1 MGVGTSGEKTFD
13 TINDRTVMNYK
24 PGKSM
29 ADESTKGTPADE
41 YDEFRVDFDVDGT
54 PADADD
60 ISEIIKK
67 EIIEEASDIPQ
78 QKIKRASGGVAS
90 MLGE

>member
-1 MGVGTSGEKTFD
+1 ME
-13 TINDRTVMNYK
+13 YK

-29 ADESTKGTPADE
+29 ADEGTKGTPADE
-41 YDEFRVDFDVDGT
+41 YDEYKVEFDMDGT
-54 PADADD
+54 PADADE
-60 ISEIIKK
+60 ISDIIKK

-78 QKIKRASGGVAS
+78 KKIKKASGGVAY

>member
-1 MGVGTSGEKTFD
+1 ME
-13 TINDRTVMNYK
+13 YK

-60 ISEIIKK
+60 ISE
-67 EIIEEASDIPQ
+67 
-78 QKIKRASGGVAS
+78 
-90 MLGE
+90 